1 MRKYI
6 VLILSIVLSVSLITA
21 TNTYAK
27 KPKKEKP
34 IPTVIEADELI
45 YLQKENKAIYI
56 GHVVVKRGDLTIYSN
71 KLEVYL
77 NDEGDVEKII
87 AIGNVRIYKA
97 PDREGRADKAIYSK
111 KDDTIMLIGNALLKQ
126 GKNVVEGAK
135 IIYHITKE
143 ITEVKGAKKRR
154 VKTII
159 FETKP
164 IKKKKGKR

>member
-1 MRKYI
+1 MRYLA
-6 VLILSIVLSVSLITA
+6 VILSLVLSLSLITVS
-21 TNTYAK
+21 TTHAK

-56 GHVVVKRGDLTIYSN
+56 GHVVVKRGDLTIYAN

-77 NDEGDVEKII
+77 SENGDVEKIV

-97 PDREGRADKAIYSK
+97 PDKEGRADKAIYSK

-135 IIYHITKE
+135 IIYYISKE
-143 ITEVKGAKKRR
+143 VTEVKGAKKRR

-159 FETKP
+159 FDTNKLD
-164 IKKKKGKR
+164 KKKGKR